1 MKKRGR
7 PSRSRSTVHS
17 QERGVSGAALEAEQ
31 LRIIGGSLRGRSL
44 TYSGDPR
51 TRPMKDRVREAL
63 FNLIGPAIRG
73 KIALDLFAGTG
84 ALGLEAISRGA
95 DSAVLIER
103 HIPSAQL
110 IEKNACSLGIAERV
124 RIVASDSF
132 FWLRHDWQPGT
143 QPLVVFCSPPYD
155 LYVTEASRMEEL
167 IRDLI
172 HRAPAESLI
181 VIEADERFSIDSL
194 PAASHWRVREYPP
207 AVVAIGELPLP
218 LESDPAPS
226 GL

>member
-7 PSRSRSTVHS
+7 SSRPGPATSHRDV
-17 QERGVSGAALEAEQ
+17 QRPNAAGESEQ

-51 TRPMKDRVREAL
+51 TRPMKDRVREAV

-84 ALGLEAISRGA
+84 ALGLEAVSRGA
-95 DSAVLIER
+95 DSALLIER

-110 IEKNACSLGIAERV
+110 IEKNARNLGVAERV
-124 RIVASDSF
+124 RVFASDSF

-155 LYVTEASRMEEL
+155 LYVSAATQMDEL
-167 IRDLI
+167 LGAIFDRS
-172 HRAPAESLI
+172 PPGSLV
-181 VIEADERFSIDSL
+181 VIEADERYSMESL
-194 PAASHWRVREYPP
+194 PETLQWRVREYPP
-207 AVVAIGELPLP
+207 AVVAIGELAVS
-218 LESDPAPS
+218 EETE
-226 GL
+226 